1 MQVRF
6 FYSPS
11 THSVAHGVHSPVMD
25 RLREVNVRTLLN
37 TRIDLN
43 SLKTP
48 PATPYACGTPTS
60 ESTGTPCLSPASS
73 TPELSESPCPTPPPA
88 SPRLPSFVFPPPVVQ
103 SESSCATIKTTDGI
117 EINADL
123 IVRPLPFSPIPD
135 PYVLCSSYV
144 RARPIIPR
152 FWRCYHPNRLTTGT
166 GRRRTSC
173 DLSSLELGQTTE
185 GSSFLNIHTSLSS
198 GMRPMPLEP

>member
-1 MQVRF
+1 MYTPVTNFCPALTSGCIMRVRF

-11 THSVAHGVHSPVMD
+11 AHSVAHGMHSPVMD
-25 RLREVNVRTLLN
+25 
-37 TRIDLN
+37 

-48 PATPYACGTPTS
+48 PATPYACGAPTS

-103 SESSCATIKTTDGI
+103 SEGSCATIKTTDGR

-123 IVRPLPFSPIPD
+123 IVRPLPSSPIPD

-152 FWRCYHPNRLTTGT
+152 F
-166 GRRRTSC
+166 RR
-173 DLSSLELGQTTE
+173 
-185 GSSFLNIHTSLSS
+185 
-198 GMRPMPLEP
+198 